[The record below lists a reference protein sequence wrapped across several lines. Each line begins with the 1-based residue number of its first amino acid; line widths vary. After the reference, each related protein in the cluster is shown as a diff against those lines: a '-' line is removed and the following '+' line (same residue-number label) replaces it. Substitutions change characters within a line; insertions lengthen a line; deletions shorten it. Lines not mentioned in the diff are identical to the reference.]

1 MFSCAKK
8 LTSNNFFL
16 RFKGHTENT
25 LSSSSTQS
33 SPSRNIAISE
43 NEVMPTAIP
52 VAVAGR
58 QIVSGRSTRILHF
71 NSPNTIST
79 PSIPVTGLQTQ
90 QMQHGSRQIIYAAR
104 DAQHIGAQSAHIP
117 ASSNHAM
124 ANTTDHGG
132 AIPRRNT
139 RRGNN
144 ATVEEQCT
152 ENL

>member
-1 MFSCAKK
+1 MCKNIK
-8 LTSNNFFL
+8 QQFFL
-16 RFKGHTENT
+16 RFKGHTENA

-33 SPSRNIAISE
+33 SPSRNVVINE
-43 NEVMPTAIP
+43 NEVMTTAIP
-52 VAVAGR
+52 VAVAVR
-58 QIVSGRSTRILHF
+58 QIASGRSTRILHF

-90 QMQHGSRQIIYAAR
+90 QMQQGSRQIIYTAR
-104 DAQHIGAQSAHIP
+104 DAQHIGTQSAHLP
-117 ASSNHAM
+117 SSPNHSL

-144 ATVEEQCT
+144 ATVEEQCN
-152 ENL
+152 EN